1 MRPQPLADLIGP
13 CLGPSLAAQGF
24 AAADVIV
31 AWPEIVGERL
41 AAFSQPLRLERRR
54 PRDPDAPREPGTLV
68 VRVESAF
75 ALDLQHLAPVVIE
88 RVNAH
93 YGWRCVGRLVLK
105 QGPVRR
111 AEKHRPAPPPLS
123 EGARS
128 RVAAAVAPV
137 ASDTLR
143 AALDR
148 LGAAVLARQGT
159 TP

>member
-1 MRPQPLADLIGP
+1 MARARPLADLIGP

-24 AAADVIV
+24 AAADVLV
-31 AWPEIVGERL
+31 AWPDIVGERL
-41 AAFSQPLRLERRR
+41 AAFSQPVRLDRRR
-54 PRDPDAPREPGTLV
+54 SRDPDAPREPGALV

-75 ALDLQHLAPVVIE
+75 ALDLQHLAPLVIE

-111 AEKHRPAPPPLS
+111 PEKRPPAPPPLP
-123 EGARS
+123 EPARRRLS
-128 RVAAAVAPV
+128 AAVAPV
-137 ASDTLR
+137 GSDELR

-148 LGAAVLARQGT
+148 LGAAVLARST